1 MRYQPLV
8 VPMEHIDATCRWR
21 TGQTRCAALN
31 EHSSAFVVAFDSAV
45 VTMRVLDL
53 KFRQS
58 LRMGPKYLLATIIA
72 LLFCQSASAQSALFT
87 SAERARLIELTR
99 QNAAAQTGFAKLKG
113 MADAALKATPNPI
126 RKIQTEGKLAGDPV
140 KIATQTSLRD
150 MRALAVLGY
159 AYEITGEAKYAEK
172 TREFIMAWVETNQP
186 TGNPIDETNLEPL
199 LVAYDQTRDTFSRE
213 TRETADAYLRKIIRA
228 EQGARQV
235 INNWQSHR
243 VKIVGLAAYV
253 LKDDVL
259 IAQAIKG
266 FKDQI
271 AANLKPDG
279 SSYDFHERDALHYH
293 VYDLEPLLTLAIA
306 AHNNGLNLYDF
317 PGKDGA
323 SLRRSVQFLI
333 PYCTGEKEHHE
344 FVHSNVEFDRKRAT
358 NGEKGYQTG
367 HLFRPEEG
375 FNALSLAA
383 YLDESVNP
391 IVARLAGQNTNL
403 MGTWTLIL
411 VQASRPN

>member
-1 MRYQPLV
+1 
-8 VPMEHIDATCRWR
+8 
-21 TGQTRCAALN
+21 
-31 EHSSAFVVAFDSAV
+31 
-45 VTMRVLDL
+45 
-53 KFRQS
+53 
-58 LRMGPKYLLATIIA
+58 
-72 LLFCQSASAQSALFT
+72 
-87 SAERARLIELTR
+87 
-99 QNAAAQTGFAKLKG
+99 
-113 MADAALKATPNPI
+113 
-126 RKIQTEGKLAGDPV
+126 
-140 KIATQTSLRD
+140 

-172 TREFIMAWVETNQP
+172 TREFIVAWAETNQP
-186 TGNPIDETNLEPL
+186 TGDPIDETYLEPL

-253 LKDDVL
+253 LKDDIL

-333 PYCTGEKEHHE
+333 PYCIGEKEHHE
-344 FVHSNVEFDRKRAT
+344 FVHSNVEFDRKRAA

-383 YLDESVNP
+383 YLDESVDP
-391 IVARLAGQNTNL
+391 VVARLAGQNTNL